1 MRSHVN
7 SPMTQTSD
15 VLIQIIVKLS
25 KSIILVNSVI
35 FNNATLFAII
45 PNTFAKEI
53 FDMTDARKTIFAY
66 QNNLMISPLTVC
78 ALELVQLN
86 ARIGKSNAME
96 PLTTM
101 EIFTR
106 AVRDKMSVTQ
116 KLKIL
121 MEYSVQVNLILMDAH
136 THAHLK
142 KYCVQPKKDPLDA
155 KKRPNA

>member
-1 MRSHVN
+1 MGHVNIMRSHVN
-7 SPMTQTSD
+7 NLMTQPMD

-35 FNNATLFAII
+35 FNNVSLFAIT
-45 PNTFAKEI
+45 PNTSVKETFFMTAAK
-53 FDMTDARKTIFAY
+53 KTISAY
-66 QNNLMISPLTVC
+66 QNNLMISPLMVC
-78 ALELVQLN
+78 AQELVQLN
-86 ARIGKSNAME
+86 ARIGKSNATE

-106 AVRDKMSVTQ
+106 AVRDKMSAMP

-142 KYCVQPKKDPLDA
+142 KYCAQPKKGPLD
-155 KKRPNA
+155 